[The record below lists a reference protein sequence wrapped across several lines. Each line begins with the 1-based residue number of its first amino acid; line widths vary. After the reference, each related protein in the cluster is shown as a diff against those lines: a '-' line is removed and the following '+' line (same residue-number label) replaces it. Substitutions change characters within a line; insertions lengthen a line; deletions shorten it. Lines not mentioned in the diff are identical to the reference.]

1 MTHSR
6 RVSQC
11 VMIDAQLPTSV
22 NPSVEDVEE
31 WVKAWSGV
39 FARGCVPMVFGIFLS
54 ILTMVSDLIDSRI
67 VSVESETSV
76 EEACDVSSFTT
87 TYNQWDSSHH
97 YFYSYF

>member
-11 VMIDAQLPTSV
+11 IMIDAQLPASV
-22 NPSVEDVEE
+22 NPSVEEVEE

-39 FARGCVPMVFGIFLS
+39 FARGCVPMVFMMFVS
-54 ILTMVSDLIDSRI
+54 VLTMVTDLIDSRI

-76 EEACDVSSFTT
+76 EDACDVGSFATN
-87 TYNQWDSSHH
+87 YNQ
-97 YFYSYF
+97 